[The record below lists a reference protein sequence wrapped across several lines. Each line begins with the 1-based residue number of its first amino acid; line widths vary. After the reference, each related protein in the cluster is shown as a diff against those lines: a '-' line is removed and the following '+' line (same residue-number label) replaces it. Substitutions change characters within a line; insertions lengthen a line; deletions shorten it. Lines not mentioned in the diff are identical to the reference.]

1 MGGPHHLMSSKCSG
15 ITVRCLLLVTGD
27 EAFVAEKIG
36 EDLVVLVNSFQGV
49 CGSWPGLTA
58 LLLKIVQKEAFGE
71 GFTGSEGGNWG
82 R

>member
-36 EDLVVLVNSFQGV
+36 EDLAVLVN
-49 CGSWPGLTA
+49 
-58 LLLKIVQKEAFGE
+58 
-71 GFTGSEGGNWG
+71 
-82 R
+82 